1 MIRFDVAPIPPRSRG
16 LAPQPASS
24 ASEARPSPAPAP
36 TPVDDDE
43 LPRGCG
49 WYVSSHDLERGLEL
63 SEFDLTDAD
72 LPPHLLVALRF
83 G

>member
-1 MIRFDVAPIPPRSRG
+1 MIRFDVAPTLARSRR
-16 LAPQPASS
+16 LAPQPAPSP
-24 ASEARPSPAPAP
+24 SEARASSAPTS

-83 G
+83 A